1 MFEIVTEAE
10 VTQHF
15 EEGVVTSGVTDVFQI
30 VVFTTRTH
38 TALRG
43 RCAGIITLIE
53 TKENILELV
62 HPGVGK
68 QQCGIV
74 IRDQRAAGNYL
85 MSFTVEK
92 IEKRL
97 TDLSGALAHNY
108 PEIKLTNCRK
118 PDMINRLVNL
128 CPP

>member
-1 MFEIVTEAE
+1 VFEVVAEAE

-15 EEGVVTSGVTDVFQI
+15 EEGVVTRGVTDVFQV

-38 TALRG
+38 ATLRG
-43 RCAGIITLIE
+43 GRAGIITLVE
-53 TKENILELV
+53 TKEDILELV

-68 QQCGIV
+68 QQSRVVVRHQG
-74 IRDQRAAGNYL
+74 AAGNYL
-85 MSFTVEK
+85 VSLTMEK

-108 PEIKLTNCRK
+108 PEIKLTKCR
-118 PDMINRLVNL
+118 NALSVR
-128 CPP
+128 

>member
-15 EEGVVTSGVTDVFQI
+15 EEGVVARGVTDIFQI
-30 VVFTTRTH
+30 VVFTARTH
-38 TALRG
+38 AALRG
-43 RCAGIITLIE
+43 GCTGIITLIE
-53 TKENILELV
+53 AKENILELV

-74 IRDQRAAGNYL
+74 IGNQRAAGNYL
-85 MSFTVEK
+85 MSFTMEK

-108 PEIKLTNCRK
+108 PEIKLTNCRS
-118 PDMINRLVNL
+118 RT
-128 CPP
+128 